1 MRRTALLTALGILL
15 TACQDQGPLTPQ
27 ASSAMSGHPELAGQ
41 VSALASAGKIVFHSN
56 RDGPFQIYAMN
67 PDGSSVVRL
76 TYSGVDEFDPLWSPD
91 ASRITFGRCYADHC
105 DIVVMDADGSDQ
117 RTVLSNG
124 FPGAWSPDGNRLAV
138 AGPGGIDIL
147 NLQDSGLVNISPLT
161 GVRGWSPDGRQI
173 MIDGPDANG
182 ADQIY
187 AYNVDG
193 SGTVQLTHNTNAALS
208 ISSMIFSKD
217 GSRIVFSSDFDGPDQ
232 DIFVMNRDGSGV
244 TDITNDDGVNQY
256 APDFSPNDM
265 QFAFVSDRD
274 GDEDIYVMNADG
286 SGVVNI
292 TNNDGIFDAGPS
304 WAAPR
309 GPANDNFSG
318 AAAIGALPFSDVTNL
333 ASASIEPG
341 EPVPSCAIYYGPVSN
356 TTWYAFTS
364 AQSQTV
370 TARIGYA
377 QISAAVAAYTGGGVS
392 SLTSTGCGVFGN
404 TVTFR
409 ANAGTT
415 YYFQVGG
422 LFGQSGQVE
431 FRLEL
436 TPPPTASFFEYPY
449 DPSIFDD
456 VQFYDNSYDPGGL
469 GIQSR
474 QWNFGD
480 GASVTTSS
488 YSASHRYGGDGSYTV
503 QLTVTTPDGRTGSTS
518 QTIVVRTHD
527 VAITKFTVPSA
538 ASSGQTRQISVGVN
552 SKRNPETVEV
562 QLFKSVPGGYQ
573 LVGSLTQ
580 AVPVRPSNRTTDFNF
595 SYTFTSVDAQIGK
608 VTFRAVA
615 NVSGARDAL
624 PADNEAVAAPTKVG
638 R

>member
-1 MRRTALLTALGILL
+1 MRPLVASRFVPCLAFTAVLVGCTDLDRPVAPKR
-15 TACQDQGPLTPQ
+15 DGPLFSQ
-27 ASSAMSGHPELAGQ
+27 MAAGG
-41 VSALASAGKIVFHSN
+41 AGKIVFHSN
-56 RDGPFQIYAMN
+56 RDGPFQIYSMN
-67 PDGSSVVRL
+67 PDGSGVVRL

-147 NLQDSGLVNISPLT
+147 NLQDGGLVNISSLT

-173 MIDGPDANG
+173 MIGGPEGDA
-182 ADQIY
+182 IY

-193 SGTVQLTHNTNAALS
+193 SGIVQLTHSTATYRS
-208 ISSMIFSKD
+208 PTFSND
-217 GSRIVFSSDFDGPDQ
+217 GNRIEFTSDLDGPDN
-232 DIFVMNRDGSGV
+232 DIFVMNRDGTGV
-244 TDITNDDGVNQY
+244 TDVTNDDAINEY
-256 APDFSPNDM
+256 DAAFSPDDR

-286 SGVVNI
+286 SGVVNL
-292 TNNDGIFDAGPS
+292 TVNDGIADGGPS

-356 TTWYAFTS
+356 TTWYAFTP

-370 TARIGYA
+370 TARIGNA
-377 QISAAVAAYTGGGVS
+377 QISAVVAAYTGGGVS
-392 SLTSTGCGVFGN
+392 SLTSVGCGVFGN

-422 LFGQSGQVE
+422 LFGQAGQVE

-436 TPPPTASFFEYPY
+436 TPPPTASFFAYPY

-474 QWNFGD
+474 QWSFGD
-480 GASVTTSS
+480 GASATTSN
-488 YSASHRYGGDGSYTV
+488 YFVTHRYGADGSYTV
-503 QLTVTTPDGRTGSTS
+503 QLTVTTPDGRTASAS
-518 QTIVVRTHD
+518 QTLLVRTHD
-527 VAITKFTVPSA
+527 VAITKFTVPAA
-538 ASSGQTRQISVGVN
+538 ASAGQTRQVTVGLN
-552 SKRNPETVEV
+552 SKRYPESVQV
-562 QLFKSVPGGYQ
+562 QLFASVPGGYQ

-580 AVPVRPSNRTTDFNF
+580 SVPVRAANRTTDFSF
-595 SYTFTSVDAQIGK
+595 SYTFTDADAQIGK

-615 NVSGARDAL
+615 NVVGLRDAL
-624 PADNEAVAAPTKVG
+624 PADNEAIADPTKVN
-638 R
+638 RQ